1 MAISLELF
9 YILINLN
16 CEDVLLWLLLQHLL
30 LGNHIPP
37 AQLPSVKVRDHY
49 CVGPKRLLE
58 LIPSCCS
65 KAEELYLE
73 SILKSSPQ
81 ASRDSSPLR
90 DTPTVTDTPTRLE
103 SPVLDYR
110 DSPTSMSSNTS
121 STAFVTTTPI
131 DTLINAQEVIFEY
144 VSPQDSYYNY
154 LMESRAAI
162 TDCARSCKVWSS
174 CYSNCVPRDNGPAPK
189 GDDGSM
195 VSETGP
201 LLVPTLTNGVSDGEG
216 VSPIRRRRSNSLYAH
231 SSERFND
238 QVIY

>member
-1 MAISLELF
+1 MSLELF

-49 CVGPKRLLE
+49 CVGSKRFLE

-81 ASRDSSPLR
+81 TSRGSSPLR
-90 DTPTVTDTPTRLE
+90 DTPTLTDTPTG
-103 SPVLDYR
+103 LDSSIDR
-110 DSPTSMSSNTS
+110 TDSPTSMSSNTS
-121 STAFVTTTPI
+121 STAFVTTTPT
-131 DTLINAQEVIFEY
+131 DTLINAQEVVFEY

-154 LMESRAAI
+154 LIESRAAI
-162 TDCARSCKVWSS
+162 ADCARSCRVWSS
-174 CYSNCVPRDNGPAPK
+174 CYSNCVTRDNGPTPK
-189 GDDGSM
+189 MDSGLDSGSM
-195 VSETGP
+195 VSDSGP
-201 LLVPTLTNGVSDGEG
+201 LLVPVVSNGVNDGS
-216 VSPIRRRRSNSLYAH
+216 SPARRRRSNSLYVH
-231 SSERFND
+231 NNERFND